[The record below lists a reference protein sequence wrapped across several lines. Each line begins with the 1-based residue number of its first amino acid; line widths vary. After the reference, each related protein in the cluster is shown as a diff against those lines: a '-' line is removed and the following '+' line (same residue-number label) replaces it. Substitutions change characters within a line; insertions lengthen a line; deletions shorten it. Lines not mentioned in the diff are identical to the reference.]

1 MSKYSWKRLMGM
13 SLLVASLDLV
23 AAEGF
28 GPSIYSGMN
37 ARFDPAAEARYRQPE
52 AELRLLLA
60 DQKANTATNHF
71 CLLGYRWDYGLE
83 FVSVHWREAQM
94 ILRWHGEGDWVEDF
108 LSAVVSDGVDLQTGV
123 IDAEDSR
130 GSTFLVT
137 RRNAEGTLEDCR
149 RHGRE
154 YVIEPFTPPPPVE
167 EE

>member
-1 MSKYSWKRLMGM
+1 MKNC
-13 SLLVASLDLV
+13 LLALALLASSSF
-23 AAEGF
+23 AGTEEF
-28 GPSIYSGMN
+28 GPSIYAGMN
-37 ARFDPAAEARYRQPE
+37 ARFDPASEARYCHPE
-52 AELRLLLA
+52 AELRLLLTH
-60 DQKANTATNHF
+60 QQANAATNHF
-71 CLLGYRWDYGLE
+71 CLLGYRWAEGLE
-83 FVSVHWREAQM
+83 FVSVHWREGQM
-94 ILRWHGEGDWVEDF
+94 ILRWHGEKDWADGF

-154 YVIEPFTPPPPVE
+154 YVIEPFTPPPVE

>member
-1 MSKYSWKRLMGM
+1 MKNC
-13 SLLVASLDLV
+13 LLALALLASSSFAG
-23 AAEGF
+23 AAEAF
-28 GPSIYSGMN
+28 GPSIYAGMN
-37 ARFDPAAEARYRQPE
+37 ARFDPASEARYRHPE
-52 AELRLLLA
+52 AELRLLLTY
-60 DQKANTATNHF
+60 QQANAATNHF
-71 CLLGYRWDYGLE
+71 CLLGYRWAEGLE
-83 FVSVHWREAQM
+83 FVSVHWREGQM
-94 ILRWHGEGDWVEDF
+94 ILRWHGEKDWADGF

>member
-1 MSKYSWKRLMGM
+1 MKNCFLALA
-13 SLLVASLDLV
+13 LLAGSSFAG
-23 AAEGF
+23 AAEKF
-28 GPSIYSGMN
+28 GPSIYAGMN

-52 AELRLLLA
+52 VELRLLLA
-60 DQKANTATNHF
+60 HQQANAATNHF
-71 CLLGYRWDYGLE
+71 CLLGYRWADGLE
-83 FVSVHWREAQM
+83 FVSVHWREGQM
-94 ILRWHGEGDWVEDF
+94 ILRWHGETDWADGF

>member
-1 MSKYSWKRLMGM
+1 MNLRLWALAP
-13 SLLVASLDLV
+13 LLGLSVV
-23 AAEGF
+23 VTAEEF
-28 GPSIYSGMN
+28 GPSIYAGMN

-60 DQKANTATNHF
+60 YQQASAATNHF
-71 CLLGYRWDYGLE
+71 CLLGYRWADGLE
-83 FVSVHWREAQM
+83 FVSVHWREGQM
-94 ILRWHGEGDWVEDF
+94 ILRWHGETDWADGF
-108 LSAVVSDGVDLQTGV
+108 LSAVVSDGIDLQTGV

-154 YVIEPFTPPPPVE
+154 YVIEPFTPPPVE

>member
-1 MSKYSWKRLMGM
+1 MKSHFIALA
-13 SLLVASLDLV
+13 LLASSSFAG
-23 AAEGF
+23 AAEEF

-60 DQKANTATNHF
+60 HQQANAATNHF

-83 FVSVHWREAQM
+83 FVSVHWREGRM
-94 ILRWHGEGDWVEDF
+94 ILRWHGETDWADGF

-137 RRNAEGTLEDCR
+137 RRDAEGTLEDCR
-149 RHGRE
+149 SHGRE
-154 YVIEPFTPPPPVE
+154 YVIEPFTAPPPVE
-167 EE
+167 DE